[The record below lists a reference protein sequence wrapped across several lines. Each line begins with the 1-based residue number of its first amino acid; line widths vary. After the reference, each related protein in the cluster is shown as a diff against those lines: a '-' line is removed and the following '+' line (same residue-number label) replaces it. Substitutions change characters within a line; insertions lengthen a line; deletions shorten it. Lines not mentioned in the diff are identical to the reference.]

1 MTDTVA
7 EIRREHGLAMNSLGA
22 EKPQLLGYGREEL
35 VRLLDAVA
43 SEQTEDWALD
53 GVSSP

>member
-7 EIRREHGLAMNSLGA
+7 EIHREHGLAMHSLGV
-22 EKPQLLGYGREEL
+22 EKPQLFGYGCEEL

-43 SEQTEDWALD
+43 SEQTED
-53 GVSSP
+53 